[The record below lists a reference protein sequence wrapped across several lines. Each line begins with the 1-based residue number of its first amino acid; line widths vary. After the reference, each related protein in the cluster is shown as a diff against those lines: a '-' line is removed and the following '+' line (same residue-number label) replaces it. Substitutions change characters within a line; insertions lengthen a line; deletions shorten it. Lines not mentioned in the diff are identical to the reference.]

1 MPAYAIL
8 QINIL
13 NRENYKEYVQKASPI
28 VESFGG
34 EYLVRGGK
42 SEVVEGKWEFPRTV
56 VVRFPSY
63 DKAIK
68 WYNSAE
74 YAPIKKI
81 RETNSEGNCIIIEGV

>member
-13 NRENYKEYVQKASPI
+13 NRENYKEYVKKASPI

-42 SEVVEGKWEFPRTV
+42 SEVVQGEWNDQRTV
-56 VVRFPSY
+56 VVKFPSY
-63 DKAIK
+63 DAAIQ
-68 WYNSAE
+68 WYNSEE

-81 RETNSEGNCIIIEGV
+81 REDNSIGNCIIIEGI

>member
-1 MPAYAIL
+1 MPAYVIL

-28 VESFGG
+28 VENFGG

-81 RETNSEGNCIIIEGV
+81 RENNSEGNCIIIEGV

>member
-81 RETNSEGNCIIIEGV
+81 RENNSEGNCIIIEGV

>member
-13 NRENYKEYVQKASPI
+13 NRENYKEYVKKASPI

-42 SEVVEGKWEFPRTV
+42 SEVVEGKWEFPRTL

-81 RETNSEGNCIIIEGV
+81 RETNSEGICIIIEGV